1 LYETLKTY
9 SIELDNLLAIS
20 NAHQK
25 DELENIVK
33 LDFTDAKGMKSQVI
47 RLDEKAN
54 SKTKKLMSQ
63 IEKLL
68 PGNRALAVDVL
79 GRLLKE
85 RFDGK

>member
-54 SKTKKLMSQ
+54 SKTKKLMKQ
-63 IEKLL
+63 IEELLPENYAIAVDILSKLL
-68 PGNRALAVDVL
+68 R
-79 GRLLKE
+79 E
-85 RFDGK
+85 RFL

>member
-25 DELENIVK
+25 DESENIVK

-47 RLDEKAN
+47 RLDKKAN
-54 SKTKKLMSQ
+54 SKTKKLVKE

-68 PGNRALAVDVL
+68 PENKALAVDVL
-79 GRLLKE
+79 SQLLQE
-85 RFDGK
+85 RIHEK